1 MPFRI
6 ILILL
11 AAIVLAGC
19 VASVPRDG
27 EFKDVEQL
35 LNERVEYQV
44 HWYQGGPEDTE
55 VREQLDELLQEPL
68 TAAAAVQIGLLKNQR
83 LQSEYEQLGIAQVD
97 LVQAGLLS
105 NPRLFGSIRFPSRGG
120 GNNAEFELAQGFLDV
135 LLRSARQR
143 LARTGFERAKLSIS
157 QHVLDFTY
165 DVLRAFR
172 EFQAAARLVEIF
184 EIINESADAGYELA
198 RKFDAAGNL
207 SELQLAQYRSI
218 AANARAEL
226 VNARLTQQHKHDQL
240 AQWLGLRANERN
252 LVLAE
257 ALPKPAAATMTRQ
270 EALAHAQSSRL
281 DLAVLRVN
289 DTQLQHALGMT
300 RDFRYVGGMEFGV
313 NAERETD
320 GTALIG
326 PNISIELP
334 LFDQQ
339 QARIARLESRLEQN
353 RKRITALE
361 VDIDSEV
368 LMAWHRVES
377 MRELLK
383 HYQLEVL
390 PASEQMLAFMQQEQN
405 FMLKD
410 VFDLLLTQREVQTNY
425 HDYIKA
431 LRDYWIAEA
440 DLQRAIGLGGT
451 VTTAEAD
458 PVMQPQRHKHNN
470 PRVPAATSDNSHQS
484 ADHGSQH

>member
-1 MPFRI
+1 MPFRS

-11 AAIVLAGC
+11 AATVLVGC

-27 EFKDVEQL
+27 EFDDVKQL
-35 LNERVEYQV
+35 LNERVEHQV
-44 HWYQGGPEDTE
+44 HWYQGGPADAE
-55 VREQLDELLQEPL
+55 VREQLDDLLQQPL
-68 TAAAAVQIGLLKNQR
+68 TTAAAVQIGLLKNQR
-83 LQSEYEQLGIAQVD
+83 LQSEYEQLGIAQAD

-135 LLRSARQR
+135 LLRPARQR

-172 EFQAAARLVEIF
+172 EFQAAARLVQIF
-184 EIINESADAGYELA
+184 EIIDESADAGYELA

-207 SELQLAQYRSI
+207 SELQLAQYRGI

-226 VNARLTQQHKHDQL
+226 VNARLAHQHKHDQL
-240 AQWLGLRANERN
+240 AQWLGLRANERD

-257 ALPKPAAATMTRQ
+257 PLPKPETAMMTRQ
-270 EALAHAQSSRL
+270 AALAQAHASRL
-281 DLAVLRVN
+281 DLAILRMT
-289 DTQLQHALGMT
+289 DAQLQHALNMT

-320 GTALIG
+320 GSALIG
-326 PNISIELP
+326 PNVSIELP
-334 LFDQQ
+334 VFDQQ
-339 QARIARLESRLEQN
+339 QARIAGLESRLQQN

-368 LMAWHRVES
+368 LMAWNRVES
-377 MRELLK
+377 MRELLR

-410 VFDLLLTQREVQTNY
+410 VFDLLLAQREVQANY

-440 DLQRAIGLGGT
+440 DLRRAIGLGGS
-451 VTTAEAD
+451 VITAEAD
-458 PVMQPQRHKHNN
+458 HVISPE
-470 PRVPAATSDNSHQS
+470 PAAPSDHSHQS